1 MVVKVTDVL
10 RIRIRIRRSGGEV
23 VERRRENDFD
33 SPFVLLFQF
42 KVHVVRVVVV
52 RLEDPERATTLARG
66 NVLRLRVKRGRFE
79 EDTSNSVSCTTP
91 NRFGQSLRAIWQH
104 PRV

>member
-10 RIRIRIRRSGGEV
+10 RIRRSGVE

-52 RLEDPERATTLARG
+52 LKTLNGLLLLLVETFSVDP
-66 NVLRLRVKRGRFE
+66 
-79 EDTSNSVSCTTP
+79 
-91 NRFGQSLRAIWQH
+91 I
-104 PRV
+104 

>member
-1 MVVKVTDVL
+1 MVVKVKHVL
-10 RIRIRIRRSGGEV
+10 RIRRSGVEA

-79 EDTSNSVSCTTP
+79 EDTSNSVSCTP